1 MVIYRCGYIVMYST
15 IIIIGKFRYIII
27 IIYEVPTI
35 RLLLSP
41 DLIAGSGIDPSRSS
55 VFFLKLS
62 ADKLP

>member
-1 MVIYRCGYIVMYST
+1 MVLIRGIYGVVYST
-15 IIIIGKFRYIII
+15 IIIGMFRYIII

-62 ADKLP
+62 ADKLL